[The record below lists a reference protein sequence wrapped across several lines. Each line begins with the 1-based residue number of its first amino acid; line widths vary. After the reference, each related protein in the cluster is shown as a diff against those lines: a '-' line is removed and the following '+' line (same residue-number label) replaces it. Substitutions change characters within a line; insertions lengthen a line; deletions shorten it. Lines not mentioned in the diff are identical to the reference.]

1 MLSAPINEPTAADV
15 TVRQEFLVSSHLDR
29 EVELSILL
37 PAGWESSLSVP
48 YPVLYLNDGQDLPR
62 LHLVRTLN
70 RLYAQGILQ
79 PFVLVAIH
87 ANEERMFEYGIA
99 AQADYNGRGNK
110 AAAYTRFVVDELLP
124 FAQQAFK
131 VSVNPAEAIFAGFS
145 LGGLTAF
152 DLVWHHPELFARA
165 GVFSGSFWWRSR
177 ALDDG
182 YTSADRIMHGLVG
195 AKQPHA
201 THQFWLQTGTL
212 DERGDRNHNGV
223 IDAIDDCLDLI
234 ELLIKQGLQS
244 ERQLRYVQLEGGH
257 HHPNTWGRVM
267 PDFLQWAFGTTSA
280 HPLVRPLPVV
290 RAQLDHMAELEPEL
304 AIAPADAETAV
315 HLLAV
320 EAAVSTE
327 ILHIITEPAPEDE
340 CLEALPTAFV
350 PTMTIPRPAEGD
362 YLPYYAGYID
372 LVPASAD
379 PRQLLHEQLVE
390 IQTTFGSLT
399 LEQALQVYA
408 PGKWT
413 SKQMLL
419 HIIDTER
426 VFAYRALRFARGDAQ
441 ALAGFD
447 ENDYADNGGANVR
460 SMNDLLAEHAAVR
473 AATLALVNSFT
484 AEQLQQRGTANN
496 AEVTVN
502 ALLYILPGHERHH
515 LNVFRERYL
524 PVLGI
529 A

>member
-1 MLSAPINEPTAADV
+1 MLSAPVNEPTAAAV
-15 TVRQEFLVSSHLDR
+15 ELRQDFLVSSHLDR

-37 PAGWESSLSVP
+37 PVGWTSSAEAA

-62 LHLVRTLN
+62 LRLVRTLEI
-70 RLYAQGILQ
+70 LYAQGIVQ

-87 ANEERMFEYGIA
+87 ANEERMYEYGVA
-99 AQADYNGRGNK
+99 AQADYNNRGNK

-124 FAQQAFK
+124 FAQRTYT
-131 VSVNPAEAIFAGFS
+131 VSTSPAEAVFAGFS

-177 ALDDG
+177 GLEEG
-182 YTSADRIMHGLVG
+182 YTPADRIMHGLVG
-195 AKQPHA
+195 AKPPHA

-212 DERGDRNHNGV
+212 DERGDRNNNGV

-234 ELLIKQGLQS
+234 ELLVQQGLEPS
-244 ERQLRYVQLEGGH
+244 RQLRYVQIEGGH
-257 HHPNTWGRVM
+257 HHPDTWGRVM
-267 PDFLQWAFGTTSA
+267 PDFLQWAFGAATA
-280 HPLVRPLPVV
+280 QPLTPPLPVV
-290 RAQLDHMAELEPEL
+290 RAQLDQMPELEPEPVAL
-304 AIAPADAETAV
+304 PAAAETAA
-315 HLLAV
+315 HLLAI

-327 ILHIITEPAPEDE
+327 ILNIIAEPTPEDE
-340 CLEALPTAFV
+340 CLEEV
-350 PTMTIPRPAEGD
+350 PTFPTQPMSLTRPADGD
-362 YLPYYAGYID
+362 YLPYYATYID
-372 LVPASAD
+372 LVPADAD
-379 PRQLLHEQLVE
+379 PRQLLHEQMAEV
-390 IQTTFGSLT
+390 QVTFGTLT
-399 LEQALQVYA
+399 EKQALQVYA

-413 SKQMLL
+413 SKQILL

-447 ENDYADNGGANVR
+447 ENDYAENGGANAR
-460 SMNDLLAEHAAVR
+460 AMSDLLAEYATVR

-484 AEQLQQRGTANN
+484 PEQLQRSGTANN
-496 AEVTVN
+496 ARVTVN

-524 PVLGI
+524 PVLGV

>member
-1 MLSAPINEPTAADV
+1 MLSAPVNEPTATAV
-15 TVRQEFLVSSHLDR
+15 ELRQEFLASSSLDR
-29 EVELSILL
+29 EVELSVLL
-37 PAGWESSLSVP
+37 PAGWNSTTSAA

-70 RLYAQGILQ
+70 RLYAQGMLG

-99 AQADYNGRGNK
+99 AQADYNGRGSK
-110 AAAYTRFVVDELLP
+110 AAAYTRFVRDELLP
-124 FAQQAFK
+124 FAQHTYK
-131 VSVNPAEAIFAGFS
+131 VSANPAEVVFAGFS

-177 ALDDG
+177 GLDDG
-182 YTSADRIMHGLVG
+182 YTATDRIMHGLVG
-195 AKQPHA
+195 AGQPHA

-234 ELLIKQGLQS
+234 ELLVQQGL
-244 ERQLRYVQLEGGH
+244 EPARQLRYVQVEGGQ
-257 HHPNTWGRVM
+257 HHPDTWGRVM
-267 PDFLQWAFGTTSA
+267 PDFLQWAFGLATA
-280 HPLVRPLPVV
+280 RPLAQPLPVV
-290 RAQLDHMAELEPEL
+290 RAQLERMAELEPEPSL
-304 AIAPADAETAV
+304 VPAAAETAA

-327 ILHIITEPAPEDE
+327 ILTIITEPASENE
-340 CLEALPTAFV
+340 CLEELPV
-350 PTMTIPRPAEGD
+350 LPSQTMSITRPADGD
-362 YLPYYAGYID
+362 YLPYYAAYID
-372 LVPASAD
+372 LVPADAD
-379 PRQLLHEQLVE
+379 PRAMLREQTAE
-390 IQTTFGSLT
+390 IQTAFAALT
-399 LEQALQVYA
+399 EKQALQVYA

-413 SKQMLL
+413 SKQILL

-447 ENDYADNGGANVR
+447 ENEYADNGGANVR
-460 SMNDLLAEHAAVR
+460 SMSDLLTEYAAVR
-473 AATLALVNSFT
+473 TATLALVNSFT
-484 AEQLQQRGTANN
+484 PEQLQQRGTANN
-496 AEVTVN
+496 AEVTVT
-502 ALLYILPGHERHH
+502 ALLYIMPGHVQHH
-515 LNVFRERYL
+515 LRVFRERYL

>member
-1 MLSAPINEPTAADV
+1 MLSTPTNEPLAAAV
-15 TVRQEFLVSSHLDR
+15 ELRQEFLVSSHLGR

-37 PAGWESSLSVP
+37 PAGWPSASAAA

-62 LHLVRTLN
+62 LHLVQTLD
-70 RLYAQGILQ
+70 RLFSRHILQ

-87 ANEERMFEYGIA
+87 ANEERMYEYGIA
-99 AQADYNGRGNK
+99 AQADYNDRGNK

-124 FAQQAFK
+124 FVQHTYK
-131 VSVNPAEAIFAGFS
+131 VSANPAEAVFAGFS

-177 ALDDG
+177 GLDDG
-182 YTSADRIMHGLVG
+182 YTPADRIIHGLVG

-212 DERGDRNHNGV
+212 DERGDRNGNGV

-234 ELLIKQGLQS
+234 ELLVQQGL
-244 ERQLRYVQLEGGH
+244 EPARQLRYVQLEGGH
-257 HHPNTWGRVM
+257 HHPDTWGRIM
-267 PDFLQWAFGTTSA
+267 PDFLQWAFGAATA
-280 HPLVRPLPVV
+280 QPLARPLPVV
-290 RAQLDHMAELEPEL
+290 RAQLDQMAELEPEL
-304 AIAPADAETAV
+304 VAVPAAAETAA

-327 ILHIITEPAPEDE
+327 ILNIIAEPALEDE
-340 CLEALPTAFV
+340 CPEALPVLPIQPMSITR
-350 PTMTIPRPAEGD
+350 PTDGD
-362 YLPYYAGYID
+362 YLPYYATYID
-372 LVPASAD
+372 LVPADVD
-379 PRQLLHEQLVE
+379 PRQLLHEQIAE
-390 IQTTFGSLT
+390 IQAAFGNLT
-399 LEQALQVYA
+399 DEQALQVYA

-460 SMNDLLAEHAAVR
+460 SMSDLLAEYAAVR

-484 AEQLQQRGTANN
+484 PQQLQQRGTANN
-496 AEVTVN
+496 AGVTVN

-524 PVLGI
+524 PVLGV